1 MVYGFDAFS
10 VVTRLLPSEQSFYF
24 RAKKGV
30 SIPTRN
36 AEIRQSLIYRV
47 VSETEV
53 QHWRPAVFPT
63 AFVRH
68 NARYRRI
75 EVDSFARMPLKG
87 GGSISC
93 PGMLGFALIKFYFDN
108 LEGLICSVTMC
119 LPLHRSG
126 CRPV

>member
-53 QHWRPAVFPT
+53 QHWRPAVLRQRFIYRRWSFVRGCPT

-68 NARYRRI
+68 DARYRRNGQ
-75 EVDSFARMPLKG
+75 F
-87 GGSISC
+87 
-93 PGMLGFALIKFYFDN
+93 
-108 LEGLICSVTMC
+108 CS
-119 LPLHRSG
+119 HAA
-126 CRPV
+126 